1 MRKAVLLFAA
11 VALVAMPA
19 MAQVQYGSVSGTVLD
34 NQGQALPGV
43 VVTLEGPTMQGSRT
57 AVTDTAGKF
66 RFMPVPPGSD
76 YIVKLELAGF
86 NTIEKTGV
94 TVNLGRDTAILGEM
108 ALSEFAE
115 TVTVTADRLVV
126 DTTKST
132 VDMTVDWEFM
142 DNLPVNRNF
151 QTIMQFAPSVR
162 PGNNPYVA
170 GGANSSNVY
179 MIDGVDTGDP
189 RTQTWGTALN
199 FDAIA
204 EIQLQTAGFAAE
216 YGRATGGI
224 LNLVTKS
231 GGNKFSFT
239 GRYVKQDADYSAK
252 RGIDGETGR
261 PKTGGGATDEAR
273 PIATLGGPIL
283 KDALWFY
290 ATYEERDNSRGFS
303 RYLSIQ
309 DKIAGTLTQGRTS
322 YAGHYL
328 SGKLTWQVNPSHSVI
343 AHYNEDPIE
352 LRPLRGGWYGSSYA
366 ESIEQYQF
374 QGGDNSS
381 LQWTGVLSPSFFME
395 AKYQLH
401 KQELNVVPDTPAWN
415 QQPYIYNSTYAYYR
429 GGPYYLYE
437 SYRDRDGLLLTGNY
451 YLDAGASSH
460 QFKGGIEYLGLKP
473 KTGNTYNSLGYYR
486 ERVVGG
492 VTTPWYYDIY
502 TNQAGA
508 TKKPQ
513 DYYALY
519 FQDQWRMGKLTLNLG
534 LRAEQHEVFNNL
546 DKSIVKFSF
555 GDTIAPRLGFAYDLN
570 GDVIRGSAGRFYE
583 MVSNY
588 ISDYFQETPGQNVF
602 TRRVWN
608 NTCTVDGRDI
618 WTYPASCYNLSFSYE
633 VGSSAT
639 LDPNLKPAYMDEFTL
654 GYEKR
659 LSSMYAAG
667 INFTYRTQDRM
678 IDWYDPEYTG
688 YYYITDPIKQ
698 ARADG
703 YDIPNKVMEY
713 QAVTLELRKRFGP
726 DGFQFMANY
735 TYAIKDHSWS
745 LANNWRSVSSFLFW
759 NPETVNKLWYGRNN
773 SKQLFKIAGSYTFPW
788 KTVVGINGYWDEG
801 NVYTATRPPGAG
813 EIGTVPIEERGSSK
827 VGSNWESD
835 LYIEQPVKVGPV
847 TLALYANVFNMFNN
861 QQVTGRGTSSTVTS
875 SFRLPTAWQS
885 PRSVQLGFKIEY

>member
-43 VVTLEGPTMQGSRT
+43 IVTLEGPTMQGSRT

-86 NTIEKTGV
+86 NTVEKTGV

-170 GGANSSNVY
+170 GGSNSSNVY

-216 YGRATGGI
+216 YGRATGGV

-231 GGNKFSFT
+231 GGNNFSFT

-252 RGIDGETGR
+252 RGIERETGR
-261 PKTGGGATDEAR
+261 AKTGGGATDEER

-303 RYLSIQ
+303 RYMSLQ
-309 DKIAGTLTQGRTS
+309 DKLDGNLTQGRTE

-352 LRPLRGGWYGSSYA
+352 LRPLLGGWYGSSYA
-366 ESIEQYQF
+366 PSTEQYQF
-374 QGGDNSS
+374 QGGNNSS

-401 KQELNVVPDTPAWN
+401 KQELNVVPDTPFFN
-415 QQPYIYNSTYAYYR
+415 QQPYIYNTTYAYYR

-437 SYRDRDGLLLTGNY
+437 SERDRDGLLLTGNY

-460 QFKGGIEYLGLKP
+460 QFKGGIEYLGLEP

-492 VTTPWYYDIY
+492 VTTPYYYDLF

-513 DYYALY
+513 DYYALF

-534 LRAEQHEVFNNL
+534 LRAEQHEIFNNR
-546 DKSIVKFSF
+546 DKSILKFSF

-570 GDVIRGSAGRFYE
+570 GDVIRGSVGRFYE
-583 MVSNY
+583 MPANY

-602 TRRVWN
+602 SRYLWN
-608 NTCTVDGRDI
+608 GSCTVDGRDI
-618 WTYPASCYNLSFSYE
+618 WTYPASCYTMQFSYE
-633 VGSSAT
+633 LGTSAT
-639 LDPNLKPAYMDEFTL
+639 LDPNLDPAFVDEFTL

-659 LSSMYAAG
+659 LSSMYAAAV
-667 INFTYRTQDRM
+667 NFIYRKQDTA

-688 YYYITDPIKQ
+688 YYYITNPTQQ
-698 ARADG
+698 ARRDG
-703 YDIPNKVMEY
+703 YDVPEEIMEY

-735 TYAIKDHSWS
+735 TYAFKNHAWASD
-745 LANNWRSVSSFLFW
+745 WRSVGAWIFTT
-759 NPETVNKLWYGRNN
+759 PDQMNKLWYGRVN

-788 KTVVGINGYWDEG
+788 KMVVGINGYWDEG
-801 NVYTATRPPGAG
+801 NLYTPVRAG
-813 EIGTVPIEERGSSK
+813 TISSTPLAERGSSK

-847 TLALYANVFNMFNN
+847 TLAVYANVFNMFNN
-861 QQVTGRGTSSTVTS
+861 QQPTRRGTNVAVTS
-875 SFRLPTAWQS
+875 SFGLPTAWQS